1 MCVMNAPLALSECLS
16 VFNNVYI
23 DLFENFWNV
32 CEWEVGVCFDK
43 LGFRVYG
50 SGVGMNKYVISRD

>member
-16 VFNNVYI
+16 VFNDMDVSI

-32 CEWEVGVCFDK
+32 CEWEMGVCFDK

-50 SGVGMNKYVISRD
+50 SGVNKYK